1 MPLPATTDLVR
12 ILVPSPQVGLH
23 KLHSVQA
30 VPVYLQ
36 LVRQTL
42 FFAVEMT
49 APSWKVIGPILTS
62 TFDPPIAVKFPF
74 NAPTRIVR
82 KELEANKVN
91 ETWES
96 STWKKR
102 MVVKAKRAGLTD
114 LDRFKLRKAKSA
126 RNKILA
132 KALNS
137 KKKTLR
143 KAGKL

>member
-1 MPLPATTDLVR
+1 MGNMLPRLTLLQNFMR
-12 ILVPSPQVGLH
+12 IMTSRTMVLCRIIVLRQEFPI
-23 KLHSVQA
+23 KRM
-30 VPVYLQ
+30 Q
-36 LVRQTL
+36 LT
-42 FFAVEMT
+42 
-49 APSWKVIGPILTS
+49 PIS
-62 TFDPPIAVKFPF
+62 VKFPF

-91 ETWES
+91 EQWEQ

-132 KALNS
+132 KALNA